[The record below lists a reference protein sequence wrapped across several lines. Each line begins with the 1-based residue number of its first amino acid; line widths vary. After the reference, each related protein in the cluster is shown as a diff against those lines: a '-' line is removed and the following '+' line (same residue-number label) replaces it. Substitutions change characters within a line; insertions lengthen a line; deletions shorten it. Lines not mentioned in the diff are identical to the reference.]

1 METGTFVFVLELKL
15 FYLDKSFFCI
25 SGILTLFRLLDRDVA
40 ILILGEV
47 NIVELVVLTAVLRI
61 KLILFCVVD
70 ILFALLSY
78 TFFFY
83 FIIDNS
89 TF

>member
-1 METGTFVFVLELKL
+1 MFEGLEFKLKL
-15 FYLDKSFFCI
+15 FYLDKSFFWI
-25 SGILTLFRLLDRDVA
+25 IGILTLFRLLDRDPE

-47 NIVELVVLTAVLRI
+47 NIVEFVVLIAVLRI

-70 ILFALLSY
+70 ILLELLSY

>member
-1 METGTFVFVLELKL
+1 M
-15 FYLDKSFFCI
+15 
-25 SGILTLFRLLDRDVA
+25 LTLFLLLERDA
-40 ILILGEV
+40 PTLILGEV
-47 NIVELVVLTAVLRI
+47 NIVEFDVLTAELRI

-70 ILFALLSY
+70 ILLALPSY

>member
-1 METGTFVFVLELKL
+1 MVEGLEFKLKL
-15 FYLDKSFFCI
+15 FYLDNSFFWI
-25 SGILTLFRLLDRDVA
+25 IGILTLFRLLDRDPE

-47 NIVELVVLTAVLRI
+47 NIVEFVVLTAVLRI

-70 ILFALLSY
+70 ILLELLSY